1 MVLVLEEG
9 TIDARIVRLLMEMY
23 PCTVRDL
30 ERELR
35 ARADV
40 LDRALKGL
48 ATRGVVEL
56 DPIPGRTYVRL
67 LRSDF
72 SFVGRK
78 ESQRKRVKHH
88 GRKPETPKDYDGPMF
103 G

>member
-9 TIDARIVRLLMEMY
+9 TLEARIVRLLTEMY

-30 ERELR
+30 ERELH
-35 ARADV
+35 ARSDL

-48 ATRGVVEL
+48 ATRGIVEIDAL
-56 DPIPGRTYVRL
+56 PGRTYVRL

-78 ESQRKRVKHH
+78 VSQRKRVKHH
-88 GRKPETPKDYDGPMF
+88 GRKPEKPKDYEGPMF